1 MARKRRDEGDNHPN
15 DEDGAGRT
23 RGGSAEGQLAAS
35 ASALLFAARVVKW
48 VAWLFAGV
56 IALGILFVVLDA
68 NPHNGI
74 ASTIHGLAVAL
85 VAPFKNLFHP
95 GDAKLT
101 VAVNWGVALVFYL
114 LVGWVIARVLRAVAA
129 RVAIGD

>member
-1 MARKRRDEGDNHPN
+1 MAQTRRDRDDSPAN
-15 DEDGAGRT
+15 DEDGEGRT
-23 RGGSAEGQLAAS
+23 RGGSAGGQVEAS

-56 IALGILFVVLDA
+56 IALGIMFAVLDA

-95 GDAKLT
+95 GTAKLT

-114 LVGWVIARVLRAVAA
+114 LVGWLIARLLRAVAA
-129 RVAIGD
+129 RVAIAE

>member
-1 MARKRRDEGDNHPN
+1 MARVRRGRDDSREDDEG
-15 DEDGAGRT
+15 EAGRT
-23 RGGSAEGQLAAS
+23 RGGSAEGQVAAS
-35 ASALLFAARVVKW
+35 ASALLLSARVVKW

-56 IALGILFVVLDA
+56 IALGILFAVLDA

-114 LVGWVIARVLRAVAA
+114 LVGWLVARLLRAVAA
-129 RVAIGD
+129 RVAIAD